1 MSTWLLPR
9 SELTSEQL
17 RAVELSPQCHQVIF
31 GAPGSGKTQILL
43 HRAAFL
49 RSHLGTKPNCFRIFV
64 YTNVLKHY
72 IRSALALLNL
82 PEDAVTTYDDWCRVF
97 YRKNAVKPCTLGQG
111 YKAHAVLS
119 SQTCDK
125 IAV

>member
-17 RAVELSPQCHQVIF
+17 RAVELSPLSHQVIF

-49 RSHLGTKPNCFRIFV
+49 RNHLGTKPNRFRIFV
-64 YTNVLKHY
+64 
-72 IRSALALLNL
+72 
-82 PEDAVTTYDDWCRVF
+82 

>member
-1 MSTWLLPR
+1 MPDKPS
-9 SELTSEQL
+9 
-17 RAVELSPQCHQVIF
+17 SPIAAIF
-31 GAPGSGKTQILL
+31 SNLEKKYRPGAY
-43 HRAAFL
+43 
-49 RSHLGTKPNCFRIFV
+49 TKP
-64 YTNVLKHY
+64 
-72 IRSALALLNL
+72 
-82 PEDAVTTYDDWCRVF
+82 TTF